1 MPDPFLDDVNTDGA
15 LNRAANPFKPGA
27 GQVPPRFGSRYV
39 PLLTAK
45 TMVDRLADGLDP
57 VDQPILRGVRGVGK
71 TALMAYVRERA
82 AQQGTVPLHVE
93 ADADDVDLVAT
104 CRSLALDARPLTD
117 GVGAKVGRRLAAID
131 LKGKLEF
138 HPPSP
143 GGSGRENLEALLH
156 DLVLL
161 ASDRGTGLLLTV
173 DEVHEAEDTLL
184 RPLVRA
190 MHRHAQDGSPLGVIL
205 SGLPGAAQALM
216 EGGQTYTERLRTFD
230 LGMLDDEG
238 VREAL
243 AGPFAELADVGID
256 GDLVDA
262 VLEHTG
268 GYPYFVQVW
277 GLHLWN
283 TLPEA
288 RAVTAADM
296 PRARTLVDD
305 DLDSFYQRRWAR
317 VPGDRGRD
325 MVRALAARGGQ
336 AAIGELAND
345 LDLRSSSDL
354 SYQRQQLIRLGLL
367 YAPSYGR
374 VTFTVP
380 GFDLWI
386 VGRD

>member
-190 MHRHAQDGSPLGVIL
+190 MHRL
-205 SGLPGAAQALM
+205 S
-216 EGGQTYTERLRTFD
+216 
-230 LGMLDDEG
+230 
-238 VREAL
+238 
-243 AGPFAELADVGID
+243 
-256 GDLVDA
+256 
-262 VLEHTG
+262 
-268 GYPYFVQVW
+268 
-277 GLHLWN
+277 
-283 TLPEA
+283 
-288 RAVTAADM
+288 
-296 PRARTLVDD
+296 
-305 DLDSFYQRRWAR
+305 
-317 VPGDRGRD
+317 
-325 MVRALAARGGQ
+325 
-336 AAIGELAND
+336 
-345 LDLRSSSDL
+345 
-354 SYQRQQLIRLGLL
+354 LIH
-367 YAPSYGR
+367 
-374 VTFTVP
+374 
-380 GFDLWI
+380 I
-386 VGRD
+386 